1 MSKPTSPTYKTTNW
15 ADYNAALK
23 RRGSLT
29 IWFDPEMKWVAEP
42 SGKRGRS
49 RTFSDAAIQTC
60 LTMKVLFGMALRQ
73 TTGFV
78 ESLLRLTGL
87 DWEVPDFS
95 TICRR
100 QRTLSVNIPYRGAKG
115 PLHLLIDSTGIKVEG
130 EGEWNA
136 RKHGGP
142 KRRVW
147 RKIHIGIDE
156 QTLEVRAVEITGSNT
171 GDAPM
176 LPYLLNQIPRN
187 QEIGSVTADG
197 AYDTR
202 RCHNAIA
209 DRGASAVIPPRRNA
223 QPWKPTT
230 AGAIARNDA
239 LRASRYLGR
248 ALWRNWSGYHR
259 RSRVETKMH
268 CMKLLGQR
276 LMARDFDRQ
285 VAEVQ
290 VRVAILNGYTALG
303 IPVTKAVG

>member
-1 MSKPTSPTYKTTNW
+1 MLP
-15 ADYNAALK
+15 
-23 RRGSLT
+23 
-29 IWFDPEMKWVAEP
+29 
-42 SGKRGRS
+42 
-49 RTFSDAAIQTC
+49 
-60 LTMKVLFGMALRQ
+60 
-73 TTGFV
+73 
-78 ESLLRLTGL
+78 
-87 DWEVPDFS
+87 
-95 TICRR
+95 
-100 QRTLSVNIPYRGAKG
+100 
-115 PLHLLIDSTGIKVEG
+115 HLLD
-130 EGEWNA
+130 
-136 RKHGGP
+136 
-142 KRRVW
+142 
-147 RKIHIGIDE
+147 
-156 QTLEVRAVEITGSNT
+156 
-171 GDAPM
+171 
-176 LPYLLNQIPRN
+176 QIPRN
-187 QEIGSVTADG
+187 QHIVSVTADG

-209 DRGASAVIPPRRNA
+209 ERGAAAVIPPRRNA

-303 IPVTKAVG
+303 IPITKAVG

>member
-1 MSKPTSPTYKTTNW
+1 MNWRGAPT
-15 ADYNAALK
+15 
-23 RRGSLT
+23 
-29 IWFDPEMKWVAEP
+29 
-42 SGKRGRS
+42 GKRGRQP
-49 RTFSDAAIQTC
+49 TYSDAAVQAC

-78 ESLLRLTGL
+78 ESLLQLTGL

-95 TICRR
+95 TLSRR
-100 QRTLSVNIPYRGAKG
+100 QRTLAVNIPYRGANG

-156 QTLEVRAVEITGSNT
+156 HTLEIRAVEITGSNT

-176 LPYLLNQIPRN
+176 LPHLLNQIPRD
-187 QEIGSVTADG
+187 QQIGSVTADG

-209 DRGASAVIPPRRNA
+209 DRGASAVIPPRKNA

-239 LRASRYLGR
+239 LRASKYLDR

-268 CMKLLGQR
+268 CVKLLGQR

-290 VRVAILNGYTALG
+290 VRVAILKGYTALG